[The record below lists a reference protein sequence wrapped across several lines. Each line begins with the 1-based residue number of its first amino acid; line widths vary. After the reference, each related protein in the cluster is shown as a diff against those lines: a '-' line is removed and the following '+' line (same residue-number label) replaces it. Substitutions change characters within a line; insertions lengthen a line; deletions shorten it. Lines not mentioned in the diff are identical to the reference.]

1 MLFPSM
7 RISIL
12 FSFLVAMVAPAP
24 AQLAAPN
31 ATGVAMGHYH
41 LVVKD
46 VEAQKRFWSSVGGK
60 PVQNGQLNLIQFP
73 GVFVMLRQG
82 DPKAGT
88 EGSTVNHFGFNV
100 KNAKDSRAKWEAAGL
115 KIING
120 GRPEQ
125 FYLMG
130 PDDVKVEIIED
141 QSIVGPIANHHIH
154 FWTASVDDTK
164 AWYVKTFGAKP
175 GKRGAAEA
183 ADLPGVNL
191 TFALAKDP
199 VVGTKG
205 RSLDHIGFEVRNL
218 EQFCKNLEAA
228 GIKLDQPYRKLP
240 NSNTAIAFFTD
251 PWGTYIEL
259 TEGLAPASL

>member
-1 MLFPSM
+1 M
-7 RISIL
+7 RTITL
-12 FSFLVAMVAPAP
+12 LSFLVAMVAPAP

-31 ATGVAMGHYH
+31 DAGVAMGHYH

-46 VEAQKRFWSSVGGK
+46 LEAQKRFWSTMGGK
-60 PVQNGQLNLIQFP
+60 PVQNGQLQLIQFP

-82 DPKAGT
+82 DPKGGT

-100 KNAKDSRAKWEAAGL
+100 KDAKASRAKWEAAGL
-115 KIING
+115 KIIPG

-125 FYLMG
+125 FYVMG
-130 PDDVKVEIIED
+130 PDDVKIEIIED
-141 QSIVGPIANHHIH
+141 QSISAPIVNHHIH
-154 FWTASVDDTK
+154 FWTASVPDTK

-175 GKRGAAEA
+175 GKRGNNEA

-191 TFALAKDP
+191 TFSPNSQGA

-205 RSLDHIGFEVRNL
+205 RSLDHIGFEIKNL
-218 EQFCKNLEAA
+218 EQFCKNLEAQ
-228 GIKLDQPYRKLP
+228 GIKFDRPYGKLP
-240 NSNTAIAFFTD
+240 NSNTAIAFITD